1 MSEQPSPTAAAIG
14 RAVREER
21 TRRQLSTRALAAAA
35 GVSQPFL
42 TNVENGRVMPSIASL
57 YSLAGAL
64 GVSAAALLPEQP
76 IRLEVVR
83 AGGGSRI
90 PMRDTDKRRSSDGD
104 RGGKEDGETYTQ
116 LIAGARGRQLGAYR
130 FELAAGY
137 EDVTYAHDGEDIVH
151 VLSGS
156 LTYRYADHDDVELHP
171 GDTLWV
177 DARGEHSWVVPAAQ
191 RGMTELLL
199 ITAAGAT
206 HRHGSGSEIDTEPA
220 KTTQR

>member
-1 MSEQPSPTAAAIG
+1 MSEPPSPTAAAIG

-90 PMRDTDKRRSSDGD
+90 PMHGRDRSSDGNRD
-104 RGGKEDGETYTQ
+104 RGESAETYTQ

-130 FELAAGY
+130 FELAPGY
-137 EDVTYAHDGEDIVH
+137 DDETYAHDGEDIVH
-151 VLSGS
+151 LLSGS
-156 LTYRYADHDDVELHP
+156 LIYRYADHDDVELHP

-177 DARGEHSWVVPAAQ
+177 DATSAHSWMVPAAQ
-191 RGMTELLL
+191 TGATELLL

-206 HRHGSGSEIDTEPA
+206 HRHGSDASTE
-220 KTTQR
+220 R

>member
-90 PMRDTDKRRSSDGD
+90 PMRDSDGD
-104 RGGKEDGETYTQ
+104 QSNGGGRETYTQ

-130 FELAAGY
+130 FELTAGY

-156 LTYRYADHDDVELHP
+156 LVYRYADHDDVELHP

-177 DARGEHSWVVPAAQ
+177 DARSAHSWLVPAAQ
-191 RGMTELLL
+191 LGTTELLL

-206 HRHGSGSEIDTEPA
+206 HRHGTGTDVSTE
-220 KTTQR
+220 R

>member
-90 PMRDTDKRRSSDGD
+90 PMRDSDG
-104 RGGKEDGETYTQ
+104 DGETYTQ

-137 EDVTYAHDGEDIVH
+137 EDETYAHDGEDIVH

-156 LTYRYADHDDVELHP
+156 LLYRYADHDDVELHP

-177 DARGEHSWVVPAAQ
+177 DARSAHSWTVPAAQ
-191 RGMTELLL
+191 TGTTELLL

-206 HRHGSGSEIDTEPA
+206 HRHGTGSETGTGIDS
-220 KTTQR
+220 TTSTRR

>member
-90 PMRDTDKRRSSDGD
+90 PMRDSNNNKSSD
-104 RGGKEDGETYTQ
+104 EHGETYTQ

-130 FELAAGY
+130 FVLTPGY
-137 EDVTYAHDGEDIVH
+137 EDETYAHDGEDIVH
-151 VLSGS
+151 VLAGS
-156 LTYRYADHDDVELHP
+156 LLYRYAEHDDVELHP

-177 DARGEHSWVVPAAQ
+177 DARSAHSWTVPATQA
-191 RGMTELLL
+191 GTTELLL

-206 HRHGSGSEIDTEPA
+206 HRHGSDAGTGA
-220 KTTQR
+220 VR

>member
-1 MSEQPSPTAAAIG
+1 MSEPPSPTAAAIG

-83 AGGGSRI
+83 AGSGSRI
-90 PMRDTDKRRSSDGD
+90 PMRDGDGDKSSD
-104 RGGKEDGETYTQ
+104 RETYTQ

-130 FELAAGY
+130 FELTPGY
-137 EDVTYAHDGEDIVH
+137 EDETYAHDGEDIVH
-151 VLSGS
+151 VLAGS
-156 LTYRYADHDDVELHP
+156 LIYRYAEHDDVELHS

-177 DARGEHSWVVPAAQ
+177 DARNAHSWTVPTAQ
-191 RGMTELLL
+191 TGTTELLL

-206 HRHGSGSEIDTEPA
+206 HRHGSSADPE
-220 KTTQR
+220 R

>member
-21 TRRQLSTRALAAAA
+21 TRRQLSTRALASAA

-90 PMRDTDKRRSSDGD
+90 PMRDGDGDKSSD
-104 RGGKEDGETYTQ
+104 RETYTQ

-130 FELAAGY
+130 FELTAGY

-151 VLSGS
+151 VLAGS
-156 LTYRYADHDDVELHP
+156 LIYRYAEHDDVELHP
-171 GDTLWV
+171 GDTLWA
-177 DARGEHSWVVPAAQ
+177 DARNAHSWMVPAAQ
-191 RGMTELLL
+191 LGTTELLL

-206 HRHGSGSEIDTEPA
+206 HRHGTGTDVSTE
-220 KTTQR
+220 R

>member
-90 PMRDTDKRRSSDGD
+90 PMRDSDRSSG
-104 RGGKEDGETYTQ
+104 EDGETYTQ

-156 LTYRYADHDDVELHP
+156 LIYRYADHDDVELHP

-177 DARGEHSWVVPAAQ
+177 DARGAHSWMVPAAQ
-191 RGMTELLL
+191 TGTTEVLL

-206 HRHGSGSEIDTEPA
+206 HRHGTGTDIDPE
-220 KTTQR
+220 R

>member
-1 MSEQPSPTAAAIG
+1 MSEPPSPTAAAIG

-21 TRRQLSTRALAAAA
+21 TRRQLSTRALAASA

-83 AGGGSRI
+83 AGSGSRI
-90 PMRDTDKRRSSDGD
+90 PMRDGDGDKSSD
-104 RGGKEDGETYTQ
+104 RETYTQ

-130 FELAAGY
+130 FELTPGY
-137 EDVTYAHDGEDIVH
+137 EDETYAHDGEDIVH
-151 VLSGS
+151 VLAGS
-156 LTYRYADHDDVELHP
+156 LIYRYAEHDDVKLNS

-177 DARGEHSWVVPAAQ
+177 DARNAHSWTVPTAQ
-191 RGMTELLL
+191 TGTTELLL

-206 HRHGSGSEIDTEPA
+206 HRQGSNTDPE
-220 KTTQR
+220 R

>member
-90 PMRDTDKRRSSDGD
+90 PMRDSDGD
-104 RGGKEDGETYTQ
+104 KSSDRETYTQ

-130 FELAAGY
+130 FELTAGY

-156 LTYRYADHDDVELHP
+156 LVYRYADHDDVELHP

-177 DARGEHSWVVPAAQ
+177 DARSAHSWMVPAAQ
-191 RGMTELLL
+191 LGMTELLL

-206 HRHGSGSEIDTEPA
+206 HRHGTSTDASTE
-220 KTTQR
+220 R

>member
-1 MSEQPSPTAAAIG
+1 MSEQSSATAAAIG

-90 PMRDTDKRRSSDGD
+90 PMRDS
-104 RGGKEDGETYTQ
+104 DGETYTQ

-130 FELAAGY
+130 FELTPGY

-156 LTYRYADHDDVELHP
+156 LIYRYADHDDVALHP
-171 GDTLWV
+171 GDTLWA
-177 DARGEHSWVVPAAQ
+177 DARSAHSWMVPAAQ
-191 RGMTELLL
+191 SGTTELLL

-206 HRHGSGSEIDTEPA
+206 HRHGGGSDIGPE
-220 KTTQR
+220 R

>member
-21 TRRQLSTRALAAAA
+21 TRRQLSTRALASAA

-76 IRLEVVR
+76 IHLEVVR

-90 PMRDTDKRRSSDGD
+90 PMRDGDGDKSSD
-104 RGGKEDGETYTQ
+104 RETYTQ

-130 FELAAGY
+130 FELTAGY

-151 VLSGS
+151 VLAGS
-156 LTYRYADHDDVELHP
+156 LIYRYAEHDDVELHP
-171 GDTLWV
+171 GDTLWA
-177 DARGEHSWVVPAAQ
+177 DARNAHSWMVPAAQ
-191 RGMTELLL
+191 LGTTELLL

-206 HRHGSGSEIDTEPA
+206 HRHGTGTDVSTE
-220 KTTQR
+220 R